1 MAGGGTGAG
10 AAAGVGAEDG
20 TGLGVM
26 VGVAAGGPLRIV
38 YFAVTRF
45 GVFPVSS
52 HMDVRSEHWIKG

>member
-1 MAGGGTGAG
+1 
-10 AAAGVGAEDG
+10 
-20 TGLGVM
+20 M